1 MRHQRQCFIA
11 FLCLGVAFI
20 SSASRREELERA
32 AELAV
37 EQAAERAAERAVEK
51 ALNSG
56 NITTESKII
65 REFYSSVRKDPR
77 KERKKY
83 DDYDRYKPLNDEES
97 EEDVDDWSTYSRR
110 GKSRFDPQDMKSRSF
125 RQGFSRID
133 FKNTSNSKR
142 RFPRSKWSR
151 EIIL

>member
-1 MRHQRQCFIA
+1 MYFFKQRQCFIA

-51 ALNSG
+51 ALDSG

-77 KERKKY
+77 KEKKKY
-83 DDYDRYKPLNDEES
+83 DDYDRYKPLNDEEES
-97 EEDVDDWSTYSRR
+97 EEDVDDWNTYSRR
-110 GKSRFDPQDMKSRSF
+110 GKSRFASQDMRSRSF
-125 RQGFSRID
+125 RQGSSRID

-142 RFPRSKWSR
+142 RFPRSK
-151 EIIL
+151 